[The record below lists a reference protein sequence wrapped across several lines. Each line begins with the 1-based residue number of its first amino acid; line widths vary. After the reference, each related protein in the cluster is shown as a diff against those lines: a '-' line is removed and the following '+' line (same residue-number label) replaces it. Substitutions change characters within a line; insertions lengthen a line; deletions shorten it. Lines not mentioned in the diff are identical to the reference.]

1 MMYNNA
7 RDKYQDLRSCN
18 ELITHLITLR
28 LVLKDT
34 VKTEKKFKI
43 RNKEA
48 RTKKINKLK
57 LLEEQIFIMT
67 PRNKHLGRS
76 SMILWKKK

>member
-34 VKTEKKFKI
+34 VKTEKNFKI